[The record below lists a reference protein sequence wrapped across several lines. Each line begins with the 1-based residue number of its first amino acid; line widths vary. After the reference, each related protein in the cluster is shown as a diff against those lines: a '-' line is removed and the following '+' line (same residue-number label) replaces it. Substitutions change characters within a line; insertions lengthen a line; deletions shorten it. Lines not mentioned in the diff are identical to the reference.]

1 MAIHRANIA
10 MPRSSV
16 LSATAPVFRID
27 IPLLPESAVGN
38 ALQFIDLLR
47 SANLLAGLRGG
58 AGSPRLAW
66 RLLDAQGQPL
76 PPLPHLPGP
85 LAACTQPTAA
95 PADGLALAGS
105 SPRST
110 RPTSRPF
117 AM

>member
-1 MAIHRANIA
+1 M
-10 MPRSSV
+10 
-16 LSATAPVFRID
+16 
-27 IPLLPESAVGN
+27 GN

-66 RLLDAQGQPL
+66 RLLDAQGQPQ
-76 PPLPHLPGP
+76 PPLPGP

>member
-1 MAIHRANIA
+1 M
-10 MPRSSV
+10 
-16 LSATAPVFRID
+16 
-27 IPLLPESAVGN
+27 GN

-66 RLLDAQGQPL
+66 RLLDAQGQPQ
-76 PPLPHLPGP
+76 PPLPGP
-85 LAACTQPTAA
+85 LAAYMQPTAA

>member
-1 MAIHRANIA
+1 M
-10 MPRSSV
+10 
-16 LSATAPVFRID
+16 
-27 IPLLPESAVGN
+27 GN

-76 PPLPHLPGP
+76 PPLPPLPGP

>member
-16 LSATAPVFRID
+16 PSATAPVFRID

-76 PPLPHLPGP
+76 AHQPGP
-85 LAACTQPTAA
+85 LAAYTQPTAA
-95 PADGLALAGS
+95 PAEGPAFAWFIPSFHCLLYTS
-105 SPRST
+105 PSPRD
-110 RPTSRPF
+110 
-117 AM
+117 

>member
-1 MAIHRANIA
+1 M
-10 MPRSSV
+10 
-16 LSATAPVFRID
+16 
-27 IPLLPESAVGN
+27 GN

-76 PPLPHLPGP
+76 PPLPGP